1 VIVLVVAGIPANREG
16 DASAGLMTVGRQ
28 SDCHA
33 PAGLTALRMSE
44 PAATEVRKKRNIL
57 LRIITWIGSLVTWL
71 VLLIAVLWVCGAL
84 WFDFPQTIAPR
95 PWSAASFAFVAL
107 LAAVLVRPRWCAK
120 LGIAV
125 AIVLAMIWWLSIQ
138 PRQYRD
144 WKTEVALL
152 PRARVDG
159 EVVTFHNV
167 RNFDY
172 RTETDF
178 TPRYEMRRLDLKNLR
193 GVDIFINYWGP
204 PYMAHPIMSYDFGP
218 DGRICFSIETRPEN
232 GETYSAIGGFF
243 RQYELCYIVADE
255 RDVIRLRTN
264 FRQGGDTYLYRL
276 NAKDPAKLRNSFLG
290 YVRTINELV
299 ETPRWY
305 NAITNNCTSAIRHQ
319 RTSSE
324 RAPWDWRMLV
334 NGYGDEMLY
343 ERGGIGGSLP
353 FAELKKLSHINS
365 RAKAADDAADFSGKI
380 REGLPGM

>member
-1 VIVLVVAGIPANREG
+1 
-16 DASAGLMTVGRQ
+16 
-28 SDCHA
+28 
-33 PAGLTALRMSE
+33 MSE
-44 PAATEVRKKRNIL
+44 PLPNEVRKKPHIL
-57 LRIITWIGSLVTWL
+57 LRILSWIGALITWL
-71 VLLIAVLWVCGAL
+71 VLLIGVLWAFGAL

-95 PWSAASFAFVAL
+95 PWPAAVFAFLAL
-107 LAAVLVRPRWCAK
+107 LAAVLVRPRWRAK

-125 AIVLAMIWWLSIQ
+125 AVVLVMIWWFSIQ

-152 PRARVDG
+152 PRAKVDG
-159 EVVTFHNV
+159 DVVTFQNV

-172 RTETDF
+172 RTDKDF

-193 GVDIFINYWGP
+193 GVDIFINYWGS

-218 DGRICFSIETRPEN
+218 DGHICFSIETRPEK
-232 GETYSAIGGFF
+232 GEAYSAIGGFY

-255 RDVIRLRTN
+255 SDVIRVRTN
-264 FRQGGDTYLYRL
+264 FRKGEDTYLYRL
-276 NAKDPAKLRNSFLG
+276 NAQDPAKLRNSFME
-290 YVRTINELV
+290 YVRTVNELG

-305 NAITNNCTSAIRHQ
+305 NAISNNCTSAIRHQ

-343 ERGGIGGSLP
+343 ERGGIDRSLP
-353 FAELKKLSHINS
+353 FAELKKLSHINT
-365 RAKAADDAADFSGKI
+365 RANATKDAADFSKNI
-380 REGLPGM
+380 REGVPGMPSQF